1 MSAESSRSAV
11 TPHEF
16 AERLSK
22 RLRTGPA
29 PGRELASEVVAQL
42 FAYYQLLA
50 RWNAT
55 INLTSLPLDDWDDQ
69 AIDRL
74 LIEPLQAS
82 RYVPESA
89 ISWFDIGSGGGSP
102 AIPLKILRPA
112 AQLTMVESK
121 SRKAAFLREAVRELR
136 LPGAVVETERF
147 EDLTSRPGMRGVAQ
161 LVTVRAVRVDAGVFA
176 GAAALLAQS
185 GALFLF
191 TSGIAPARTGEF
203 DLAETAQLTE
213 QVDSELMILRRR

>member
-1 MSAESSRSAV
+1 V

-16 AERLSK
+16 GERLNK
-22 RLRTGPA
+22 RLRAAATPA
-29 PGRELASEVVAQL
+29 AELTPEIAAQL
-42 FAYYQLLA
+42 FSYYQLLA

-55 INLTSLPLDDWDDQ
+55 INLTSLPLDGWDDQ

-121 SRKAAFLREAVRELR
+121 SRKAAFLREAVRELH

-147 EDLTSRPGMRGVAQ
+147 EDLASRPGMRGVAQ
-161 LVTVRAVRVDAGVFA
+161 LVTVRAVRVDAAVFG

-203 DLAETAQLTE
+203 DLAEAAQLTE
-213 QVDSELMILRRR
+213 QMDSELIVLRRR